1 MENEV
6 KKSAS
11 KVWLIPTII
20 AVVLLIGLVVF
31 MVIMGKGTSALSDG
45 TVTLAEAVSPL
56 EDGTAQLSDGVDQYT
71 DGVDQVADGI
81 EQLNDAAPTLAD
93 GVQQLA
99 DGAVALNK
107 GVNVGDK
114 SLAAGMKSLAAGVE
128 SLDQTLQAGLT
139 AEQQAAMVA
148 TVSATIQASFADP
161 TNPTG
166 TAAIEAAATQQL
178 SAQLGGMLEA
188 GKETAATGLLDNAA
202 FSGVVSAG
210 VQSIAVETQVKPG
223 ILATINQGISA
234 TGMSFASLDEVDAAW
249 NTAIPALGGATLGT
263 ALSGSPTTTFN
274 QFIDANVENVL
285 ANNAEL
291 KAGIASNINAV
302 ATGAADGIIDGIIE
316 QVNAAGV
323 PLLAKTISGAT
334 LQGALG
340 AGQSVAVTV
349 ANQTMG
355 TVRQGMVDGGLFE
368 GVKAL
373 NAGVNGKD
381 GLAEGV
387 KKLQAG
393 MDQLNENVPTLTD
406 GIKQLF
412 DGSQQLKE
420 NSQALRDG
428 AAQLKDAAPALID
441 GIGQLVDGAKKV
453 NGFTPIH

>member
-20 AVVLLIGLVVF
+20 AAVLLIGLVVF
-31 MVIMGKGTSALSDG
+31 MVIMGKGTSALADG
-45 TVTLAEAVSPL
+45 TVTLSEAVSPL
-56 EDGTAQLSDGVDQYT
+56 QDGTAQLSDGVDQYT
-71 DGVDQVADGI
+71 EGVDQVADGI
-81 EQLNDAAPTLAD
+81 EMLNENVPTLAD

-114 SLAAGMKSLAAGVE
+114 SLAAGMKSLASGVAG
-128 SLDQTLQAGLT
+128 LDATLSAGLT
-139 AEQQAAMVA
+139 DQQAADMKAAVA
-148 TVSATIQASFADP
+148 AEVGGQAKANRDKLVAASTQAMQQGVSA
-161 TNPTG
+161 NK
-166 TAAIEAAATQQL
+166 
-178 SAQLGGMLEA
+178 SALV
-188 GKETAATGLLDNAA
+188 T
-202 FSGVVSAG
+202 
-210 VQSIAVETQVKPG
+210 G
-223 ILATINQGISA
+223 ILADDSVA
-234 TGMSFASLDEVDAAW
+234 PVKAV
-249 NTAIPALGGATLGT
+249 
-263 ALSGSPTTTFN
+263 
-274 QFIDANVENVL
+274 V
-285 ANNAEL
+285 
-291 KAGIASNINAV
+291 KAGILSTIYPSVQQGIDAMNTAGQFPYTWAQLVAAQGSEENALKAVWSNVGSTVITNVNTQYSAFGADF
-302 ATGAADGIIDGIIE
+302 ATD
-316 QVNAAGV
+316 
-323 PLLAKTISGAT
+323 LAYDPFISGAT
-334 LQGALG
+334 DFVLELVVGGTIDTVNIAVVPVLAANAVDQAAAATL
-340 AGQSVAVTV
+340 AACQEVAVTI
-349 ANQTMG
+349 ANQTMA
-355 TVRQGMVDGGLFE
+355 TVRQGMVDGGLFD

-393 MDQLNENVPTLTD
+393 TAQLNEGVPTLTD

-428 AAQLKDAAPALID
+428 ASQLKDAAPALID